1 MIEGNPRVLVF
12 KVKHVC
18 ALTGENFINSDMMKY
33 LKYYISTITLFAAM
47 YVCTLGTYYPTI
59 FFIGFSL
66 FIILGDILLTQDDH
80 ERTYKNTFLLNLPMY
95 VNLPILLVYLFM
107 VVFMFGNTPH
117 NAFSNFFLTVFD
129 IDLILARDSMHVL
142 DSIFL
147 VALSGLFIG
156 IMGTVPGHELVHRK
170 KDKFDMFVGNWLLAM
185 SWDCA
190 FAVEHV
196 YGHHKNVGLESDPAT
211 AKRGENIYAF
221 IIRAIIK
228 EQKDAWLIELDQL
241 KRREIPFFSVNNR
254 MLSGYLKSIMIMVVS
269 FFIGGMN
276 GMLIFLLCAF
286 IAKSLLEVINYS
298 EHYGLVRV
306 PGEMVQ
312 PRHSW
317 NSNSTMS
324 SIYLYNVTR
333 HSSHHEKANLKY
345 WELRAYEG
353 APMMPQGYLTML
365 YMAIFMPYF
374 FHSMMAKKLI
384 DWDNNHASEKE
395 RVIATEQNKNSGIRL
410 LISQA

>member
-1 MIEGNPRVLVF
+1 
-12 KVKHVC
+12 
-18 ALTGENFINSDMMKY
+18 MKY
-33 LKYYISTITLFAAM
+33 LKYYISTVTLVVAI
-47 YVCTLGTYYPTI
+47 YVCTLGTNFPTI
-59 FFIGFSL
+59 FFIGFSM
-66 FIILGDILLTQDDH
+66 FIILGDILLSHDDH

-95 VNLPILLVYLFM
+95 INLPLLLLLLFI
-107 VVFMFGNTPH
+107 VVFILGENSS
-117 NAFSNFFLTVFD
+117 NAFSTFLLTHLNID
-129 IDLILARDSMHVL
+129 IVYSRESINTL
-142 DSIFL
+142 DSISL

-156 IMGTVPGHELVHRK
+156 IMGTVSGHELVHRK
-170 KDKFDMFVGNWLLAM
+170 KDKFDLFMGNWLLAM

-196 YGHHKNVGLESDPAT
+196 YGHHKNVGLDIDPAT

-221 IIRAIIK
+221 IIRAIVK

-241 KRREIPFFSVNNR
+241 KRRDMSVLSLNNR
-254 MLSGYLKSIMIMVVS
+254 MIFGYLRSIIITAIS
-269 FFIGGMN
+269 FLVGGIG

-286 IAKSLLEVINYS
+286 VAKSLLEVINYS

-306 PGEMVQ
+306 PGEIVQ

-365 YMAIFMPYF
+365 YLAIFAPYF
-374 FHSMMAKKLI
+374 FHRMMAKKLI
-384 DWDNNHASEKE
+384 EWDNKYATEKE
-395 RVIATEQNKNSGIRL
+395 KILASEQNKNSGVSFL
-410 LISQA
+410 MGSGY

>member
-1 MIEGNPRVLVF
+1 
-12 KVKHVC
+12 
-18 ALTGENFINSDMMKY
+18 MKY
-33 LKYYISTITLFAAM
+33 LKYYISTVTLVVAI
-47 YVCTLGTYYPTI
+47 YVCTLGTNFPTI
-59 FFIGFSL
+59 FFIGFSM
-66 FIILGDILLTQDDH
+66 FIILGDILLSHDDH

-95 VNLPILLVYLFM
+95 INLPLLLLLLFI
-107 VVFMFGNTPH
+107 VVFMLGEDSS
-117 NAFSNFFLTVFD
+117 NAFSSFLLTHLNID
-129 IDLILARDSMHVL
+129 IVYSRESINTL
-142 DSIFL
+142 DSISL

-156 IMGTVPGHELVHRK
+156 TMGTVSGHELVHRK
-170 KDKFDMFVGNWLLAM
+170 KDKFDLFMGNWLLAM

-196 YGHHKNVGLESDPAT
+196 YGHHKNVGLDIDPAT

-221 IIRAIIK
+221 IIRAIVK

-241 KRREIPFFSVNNR
+241 KRRDMSVLSLNNR
-254 MLSGYLKSIMIMVVS
+254 MIFGYLRSIIITAIS
-269 FFIGGMN
+269 FLVGGIG

-286 IAKSLLEVINYS
+286 VAKSLLEVINYS

-306 PGEMVQ
+306 PGEIVQ

-365 YMAIFMPYF
+365 YLAIFAPYF
-374 FHSMMAKKLI
+374 FHRMMAKKLI
-384 DWDNNHASEKE
+384 EWDNKYATEKE
-395 RVIATEQNKNSGIRL
+395 KILASEQNKNSGVSFL
-410 LISQA
+410 MGSGY

>member
-1 MIEGNPRVLVF
+1 
-12 KVKHVC
+12 
-18 ALTGENFINSDMMKY
+18 MKY
-33 LKYYISTITLFAAM
+33 LKYYISTLTLVVAI
-47 YVCTLGTYYPTI
+47 YVCTLGTNFPTI
-59 FFIGFSL
+59 FFIGFSM
-66 FIILGDILLTQDDH
+66 FIILGDILLSHDDH

-95 VNLPILLVYLFM
+95 INLPLLLLLLFI
-107 VVFMFGNTPH
+107 VVFILGENSS
-117 NAFSNFFLTVFD
+117 NAFSSFLLTHLNID
-129 IDLILARDSMHVL
+129 IVYSRESINTL
-142 DSIFL
+142 DSISL

-156 IMGTVPGHELVHRK
+156 TMGTVSGHELVHRK
-170 KDKFDMFVGNWLLAM
+170 KDKFDLFMGNWLLAM

-196 YGHHKNVGLESDPAT
+196 YGHHKNVGLDIDPAT

-221 IIRAIIK
+221 IIRAIVK

-241 KRREIPFFSVNNR
+241 KRRDMSVLSLNNR
-254 MLSGYLKSIMIMVVS
+254 MIFGYLRSIIITAIS
-269 FFIGGMN
+269 FLVGGIV

-286 IAKSLLEVINYS
+286 VAKSLLEVINYS

-306 PGEMVQ
+306 PGEIVQ

-365 YMAIFMPYF
+365 YLAIFAPYF
-374 FHSMMAKKLI
+374 FHRMMAKKLI
-384 DWDNNHASEKE
+384 EWDNKYATEKE
-395 RVIATEQNKNSGIRL
+395 KILASEQNKNSGVSFL
-410 LISQA
+410 MGSGY

>member
-1 MIEGNPRVLVF
+1 
-12 KVKHVC
+12 
-18 ALTGENFINSDMMKY
+18 MKY
-33 LKYYISTITLFAAM
+33 LKYYISTLTLVVAI
-47 YVCTLGTYYPTI
+47 YVCTLGTYYPTL
-59 FFIGFSL
+59 FFIGFSM
-66 FIILGDILLTQDDH
+66 FIILGDILLSQDDH
-80 ERTYKNTFLLNLPMY
+80 EREYENTFLLNLPMY
-95 VNLPILLVYLFM
+95 INLPIILVYLLM
-107 VVFMFGNTPH
+107 VVFMYGDNPP
-117 NAFSNFFLTVFD
+117 NAFSNFFLNSFN
-129 IDLILARDSMHVL
+129 IDLIYARESMSIL

-156 IMGTVPGHELVHRK
+156 TMGTVPGHELVHRK
-170 KDKFDMFVGNWLLAM
+170 KDKFDMFIGNWFLSM

-196 YGHHKNVGLESDPAT
+196 YGHHKNVGLAIDPAT

-221 IIRAIIK
+221 IIRAIVK
-228 EQKDAWLIELDQL
+228 EQKDAWLIEIDQL
-241 KRREIPFFSVNNR
+241 KRREISFFSLNNR
-254 MLSGYLKSIMIMVVS
+254 MLLGYLKSIIIMVVS
-269 FFIGGMN
+269 FFVGGLN

-365 YMAIFMPYF
+365 YMAIFTPYF
-374 FHSMMAKKLI
+374 FHRMMANKLI
-384 DWDNNHASEKE
+384 DWDNNHASDQE
-395 RVIATEQNKNSGIRL
+395 RLIAAQQNKNSGIKL
-410 LISQA
+410 LINQI

>member
-1 MIEGNPRVLVF
+1 
-12 KVKHVC
+12 
-18 ALTGENFINSDMMKY
+18 MKY
-33 LKYYISTITLFAAM
+33 LKYYISTVTLVVAI
-47 YVCTLGTYYPTI
+47 YVCTLGTNFPTI
-59 FFIGFSL
+59 FFIGFSM
-66 FIILGDILLTQDDH
+66 FIILGDILLSHDDH

-95 VNLPILLVYLFM
+95 INLPLLLLLLFI
-107 VVFMFGNTPH
+107 VVFILGENSS
-117 NAFSNFFLTVFD
+117 NAFSTFLLTHLNID
-129 IDLILARDSMHVL
+129 IVYSRESINTL
-142 DSIFL
+142 DSISL

-156 IMGTVPGHELVHRK
+156 IMGTVSGHELVHRK
-170 KDKFDMFVGNWLLAM
+170 KDKFDLFMGNWLLAM

-196 YGHHKNVGLESDPAT
+196 YGHHKNVGLDIDPAT
-211 AKRGENIYAF
+211 AKRGENIYVF
-221 IIRAIIK
+221 IIRAIVK

-241 KRREIPFFSVNNR
+241 KRRDMSVLSLNNR
-254 MLSGYLKSIMIMVVS
+254 MIFGYLRSIIITAIS
-269 FFIGGMN
+269 FLVGGIV

-286 IAKSLLEVINYS
+286 VAKSLLEVINYS

-306 PGEMVQ
+306 PGEIVQ

-365 YMAIFMPYF
+365 YLAIFAPYF
-374 FHSMMAKKLI
+374 FHRMMAKKLI
-384 DWDNNHASEKE
+384 EWDNKYATEKE
-395 RVIATEQNKNSGIRL
+395 KILASEQNKNSGVSFL
-410 LISQA
+410 MGSGY

>member
-1 MIEGNPRVLVF
+1 
-12 KVKHVC
+12 
-18 ALTGENFINSDMMKY
+18 MKY
-33 LKYYISTITLFAAM
+33 LKYYISTLTLVVAI
-47 YVCTLGTYYPTI
+47 YVCTLGTNFPTI
-59 FFIGFSL
+59 FFIGFSM
-66 FIILGDILLTQDDH
+66 FIILGDILLSHDDH

-95 VNLPILLVYLFM
+95 INLPLLLLLLFI
-107 VVFMFGNTPH
+107 VVFMLGEDSS
-117 NAFSNFFLTVFD
+117 NAFSSFLLTHLNID
-129 IDLILARDSMHVL
+129 IVYSRESINTL
-142 DSIFL
+142 DSISL

-156 IMGTVPGHELVHRK
+156 TMGTVSGHELVHRK
-170 KDKFDMFVGNWLLAM
+170 KDKFDLFMGNWLLAM

-196 YGHHKNVGLESDPAT
+196 YGHHKNVGLDIDPAT
-211 AKRGENIYAF
+211 AKRGENIFAF
-221 IIRAIIK
+221 IIRAIVK

-241 KRREIPFFSVNNR
+241 KRRDMSVLSLNNR
-254 MLSGYLKSIMIMVVS
+254 MIFGYLRSIIITAIS
-269 FFIGGMN
+269 FLVGGIG

-286 IAKSLLEVINYS
+286 VAKSLLEVINYS

-306 PGEMVQ
+306 PGEIVQ

-365 YMAIFMPYF
+365 YLAIFAPYF
-374 FHSMMAKKLI
+374 FHRMMAKKLI
-384 DWDNNHASEKE
+384 EWDNKYATEKE
-395 RVIATEQNKNSGIRL
+395 KILASKQNKNSGVSFL
-410 LISQA
+410 MGSG